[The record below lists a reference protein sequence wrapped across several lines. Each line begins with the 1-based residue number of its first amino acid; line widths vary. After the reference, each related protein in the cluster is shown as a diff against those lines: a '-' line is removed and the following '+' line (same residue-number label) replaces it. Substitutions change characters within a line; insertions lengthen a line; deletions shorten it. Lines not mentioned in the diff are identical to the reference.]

1 MVMKLSDKPRAD
13 VEVLIDAPVEKVW
26 PFICD
31 PDLPA
36 KFSEEFQGAVWLDG
50 AQPSLGSKFKGTNK
64 MGERVWTTTSTI
76 TDFSVNEIFEWT
88 VEDLDNPVSVW
99 SFQLFPDGDKTLL
112 KMSGVLG
119 TFNQTGLHA
128 AIAKDP
134 ENEEKIVKWR
144 MNQWRQN
151 MQKTVEG
158 IKQLSEK

>member
-1 MVMKLSDKPRAD
+1 MKLSDSPRAD
-13 VEVLIDAPVEKVW
+13 VEIVIEASAEKVW

-50 AQPSLGSKFKGTNK
+50 AAPGLGAQFKGTNK
-64 MGERVWTTTSTI
+64 MGERVWDTTSTI
-76 TDFSVNEIFEWT
+76 TNFSVNEIFEWT
-88 VEDLDNPVSVW
+88 VEALDNPVSVW
-99 SFQLFPDGDKTLL
+99 SFQLFQDGDTTLL

-119 TFNQTGLHA
+119 TFNVTGLHA

-134 ENEEKIVKWR
+134 ENEEKIVEWR
-144 MNQWRQN
+144 MNDWRQN

>member
-1 MVMKLSDKPRAD
+1 MKLSDSPRAD
-13 VEVLIDAPVEKVW
+13 VEIVIDASVEKVW

-36 KFSEEFQGAVWLDG
+36 EFSEEFQGAVWLDG
-50 AQPSLGSKFKGTNK
+50 AEPSLGAKFEGTNK

-76 TDFSVNEIFEWT
+76 TNFSVNEIFEWT

-99 SFQLFPDGDKTLL
+99 SFRLVPNGETTLL
-112 KMSGVLG
+112 MMSGALG
-119 TFNQTGLHA
+119 SYNETGLHA

-134 ENEEKIVKWR
+134 ENEEAIVAYR

-151 MQKTVEG
+151 MLKTVEG